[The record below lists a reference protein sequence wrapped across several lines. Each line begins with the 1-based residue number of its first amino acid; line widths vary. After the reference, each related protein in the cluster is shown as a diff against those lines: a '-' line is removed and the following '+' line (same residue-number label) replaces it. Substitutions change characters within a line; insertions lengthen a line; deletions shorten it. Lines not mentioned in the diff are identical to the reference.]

1 MAEFLLLFGI
11 IFFPLIFIIGM
22 IKPSLFKKPDKTPA
36 TRKGIAIFSI
46 IGALLS
52 IGVGGALLPK
62 AEDKT
67 TAKVNTTDPSKN
79 KKLVESTTPPA
90 DNNTAIKDIKS
101 DEKTLK
107 TTPSEFVERYN
118 QVALQ
123 IDKNWVI
130 NHITNKKTGS
140 VDFLPMPNNI
150 GMSANLGKNGDLKQI
165 TIAFNG
171 SEKSRDLVQTLS
183 VVLGASSS
191 VNPTAEK
198 EEVSK
203 KVMDMMQKSFDNKN
217 KTQEVIIGDVKY
229 SAMFMESLGAEMI
242 IIEPK

>member
-22 IKPSLFKKPDKTPA
+22 IKPSLFKKLDKTPA
-36 TRKGIAIFSI
+36 TRKGVGIFSI
-46 IGALLS
+46 IGALLC
-52 IGVGGALLPK
+52 IGIGGALLPK
-62 AEDKT
+62 VEEKT
-67 TAKVNTTDPSKN
+67 IAKTNTTESSEN
-79 KKLVESTTPPA
+79 KELAGSTTSV
-90 DNNTAIKDIKS
+90 DNKETTLEAQAT
-101 DEKTLK
+101 EKTLK
-107 TTPSEFVERYN
+107 TTPSKFVERYN
-118 QVALQ
+118 EVALQ

-130 NHITNKKTGS
+130 NHITNEKTGN

-165 TIAFNG
+165 TIAFSD
-171 SEKSRDLVQTLS
+171 SEKSIDLVQTLS

-191 VNPTAEK
+191 VNPMAEK

-203 KVMDMMQKSFDNKN
+203 KVMDILQKSFDNKN
-217 KTQEVIIGDVKY
+217 KSQEVVIGDVKY
-229 SAMFMESLGAEMI
+229 SAMFMESLGAEMV